1 MISFW
6 RIFSLEFIALVRSRT
21 LALLAV
27 AAAGWM
33 LVLPVVMK
41 GDGTAEG
48 ARQMYVHYSLG
59 GVFALLVVAL
69 LASATGSIAGER
81 SAKRLQ
87 LTLVR
92 PVRGAALVLAKGLAH
107 VLVGA
112 LVLALASLMLAFRV
126 DLSVPC
132 NHVLRPVLPAP
143 RAEAEAMYDAFMQ
156 DPDTPDAVK
165 HASRSTVLR
174 LLETR
179 AVDHYQTIVTNETST
194 WRFPLDEAA
203 GALPLRVRMRFTNA
217 FEMRQEVRGTFRL
230 GGAFATVSNYTQAVT
245 LVPLTGCAGGAAE
258 LTFDNCGTS
267 PLMLRPRKDLELL
280 VAADAFGWNLL
291 RTYVELVSLLALA
304 VAFGLFL
311 SAGLGRPV
319 ALFVAIVTLAVSE
332 MSPSIVEQYPDELET
347 KTSDRLGLLIA
358 RSVSELTHPVAA
370 LSPLARLSSDECV
383 EPRELGRVL
392 AVDIVILP
400 ALLAL
405 VAAFLLPRKQDEGI

>member
-6 RIFSLEFIALVRSRT
+6 RIFSLELIALIRSKT

-27 AAAGWM
+27 VSAVWM
-33 LVLPVVMK
+33 LVFPTLVQ

-69 LASATGSIAGER
+69 LASATGAIARER

-112 LVLALASLMLAFRV
+112 LVLALASLMLALRV

-132 NHVLRPVLPAP
+132 NHVLRPILPSP
-143 RAEAEAMYDAFMQ
+143 RTEALAMYDDYMKS
-156 DPDTPDAVK
+156 PDTPEGVKRARKAV
-165 HASRSTVLR
+165 VLR

-179 AVDHYQTIVTNETST
+179 AADHYQTLGTNTLTS
-194 WRFPLDEAA
+194 WRFPLTAA
-203 GALPLRVRMRFTNA
+203 HGALPLSVRLRFTNA
-217 FEMRQEVRGTFRL
+217 YEMRQEVRGTFCL
-230 GGAFATVSNYTQAVT
+230 GGATASVSNYTQAVT
-245 LVPLTGCAGGAAE
+245 LVPLAGAAGTADE
-258 LTFDNCGTS
+258 LTFDNRGTS
-267 PLMLRPRKDLELL
+267 TLMLRPRKDLELL

-291 RTYVELVSLLALA
+291 RAYVELVSLLALA

-347 KTSDRLGLLIA
+347 KTSDRLGLMIA

-383 EPRELGRVL
+383 EPREVGRVL
-392 AVDIVILP
+392 AVDFVILP
-400 ALLAL
+400 VLLAL
-405 VAAFLLPRKQDEGI
+405 IAAFLLPRKQDDL